1 MNIEYV
7 ILSTIPTTKDVISV
21 AKGISDFGMMAVA
34 AAFFLVIGAALMWS
48 CFAWFKA
55 LINNMIEQNT
65 KGLEELRKETR
76 EQNSLLTDIAEGLRP
91 ETQLRIRNL
100 TGFAFGES
108 VDKVCRLIKRVRKE
122 NHIADLEKTK
132 AKIRKS
138 LQVIHNDRNSKF
150 DVFTYKGNP
159 ISYYCED
166 AWIDAVENVVEA
178 EIYHVDGANEE
189 RSRTNVE
196 IVYDN
201 IKTEFY
207 QNMKE

>member
-1 MNIEYV
+1 M
-7 ILSTIPTTKDVISV
+7 
-21 AKGISDFGMMAVA
+21 
-34 AAFFLVIGAALMWS
+34 
-48 CFAWFKA
+48 
-55 LINNMIEQNT
+55 
-65 KGLEELRKETR
+65 
-76 EQNSLLTDIAEGLRP
+76 
-91 ETQLRIRNL
+91 
-100 TGFAFGES
+100 
-108 VDKVCRLIKRVRKE
+108 
-122 NHIADLEKTK
+122 EKIK

-166 AWIDAVENVVEA
+166 AWIDAVENVVE
-178 EIYHVDGANEE
+178 IYHVDGANEE

-196 IVYDN
+196 LVYDN

>member
-21 AKGISDFGMMAVA
+21 AKGISNFGMMAVA

-150 DVFTYKGNP
+150 DVFTYKRNP

-196 IVYDN
+196 LVYDN

>member
-1 MNIEYV
+1 
-7 ILSTIPTTKDVISV
+7 
-21 AKGISDFGMMAVA
+21 
-34 AAFFLVIGAALMWS
+34 
-48 CFAWFKA
+48 
-55 LINNMIEQNT
+55 MIEQNS

-196 IVYDN
+196 LVYDN